1 MSNLAVNYRGVVLA
15 IEGEYYKGEERAFDY
30 PGSGHEF
37 EIEHVYAG
45 SNIDIYDI
53 LETKQVYELEKLCIE
68 QITKND

>member
-37 EIEHVYAG
+37 EIEQYLRWVKYRYIRYTRDVA
-45 SNIDIYDI
+45 DI
-53 LETKQVYELEKLCIE
+53 
-68 QITKND
+68 